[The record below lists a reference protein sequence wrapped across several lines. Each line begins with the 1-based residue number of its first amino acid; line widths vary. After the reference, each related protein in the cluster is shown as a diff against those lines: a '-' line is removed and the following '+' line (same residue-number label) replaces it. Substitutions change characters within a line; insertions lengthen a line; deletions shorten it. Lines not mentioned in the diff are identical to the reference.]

1 MSRTKTGV
9 VRKRRHKKL
18 LATTKGYRMTKNR
31 LYRVAHEAALHAGQ
45 YAFMGRKLRKRN
57 MRKLWIIRLNAATRS
72 LGLTYSKFINGLKK
86 ANIDLDRKILAD
98 MALSDPKTFE
108 KIVEKA
114 KI

>member
-98 MALSDPKTFE
+98 LALSDPKTFE

-114 KI
+114 K